1 MNLRR
6 GKPLPDHELSYASVG
21 VSIMDVVQVCVC
33 VRVCNQLG
41 TAVGQQQVG
50 FYYVFFF

>member
-1 MNLRR
+1 
-6 GKPLPDHELSYASVG
+6 
-21 VSIMDVVQVCVC
+21 MDVVQVCVC

-50 FYYVFFF
+50 FYYVFFLKYNCDNRLIL